1 MKRLITSKKKE
12 IWFAFIEVKVMSVLH
27 DDGYCWTAEDHVE
40 ANSYSELQIEI
51 GNKGWIDMIN
61 KND

>member
-1 MKRLITSKKKE
+1 MKRLTTSKTKE
-12 IWFAFIEVKVMSVLH
+12 IWFAFLEVKVISVIH
-27 DDGYCWTAEDHVE
+27 DNGFYWTAEDHVE

-51 GNKGWIDMIN
+51 GNKGWIDQIN